1 MSAKKKRQDAFK
13 AKEKKQKIIAAV
25 GGVLLVGLLAFQV
38 PRVMAQMNRGKGSQP
53 TVPAVSS
60 SSNTSAT
67 TPPLEAPTTVRG
79 QGSAGV
85 ATGSAGPTSGSLVS
99 VSGAPTQGQLA
110 SFSRFESKDPFA
122 QQVKTGSAASSGSS
136 GSGSGSGSGAASG
149 SGSDSDGSGGTGTGG
164 SGSGSST
171 TGTGNQPAPGS
182 AVLSVNGTLMA
193 VSVGTDFPQ
202 PSTADPNATPIFH
215 LVSLTTSTAK
225 ISIAGGS
232 YTNGAS
238 NVTLRVNK
246 PVTLMNTADGSR
258 FKLILKPQG
267 TAVPGVGGT
276 TTTPTVTL
284 PAPTP

>member
-1 MSAKKKRQDAFK
+1 MNAKKKRQDAFK

-25 GGVLLVGLLAFQV
+25 GGVLLLGLLAFQV
-38 PRVMAQMNRGKGSQP
+38 PRVMAQMNRGKGAQAA
-53 TVPAVSS
+53 VPAVSTPAG
-60 SSNTSAT
+60 TSTT
-67 TPPLEAPTTVRG
+67 TPSLEAPTTVRG
-79 QGSAGV
+79 QETATTS
-85 ATGSAGPTSGSLVS
+85 TGSAAPAATSLATAA
-99 VSGAPTQGQLA
+99 GAALQGQLA

-122 QQVKTGSAASSGSS
+122 QQVKTGASASAATGSPTSGSP
-136 GSGSGSGSGAASG
+136 GT
-149 SGSDSDGSGGTGTGG
+149 SGGTGD
-164 SGSGSST
+164 SGSSP
-171 TGTGNQPAPGS
+171 TGTRQPAPGS

-202 PSTADPNATPIFH
+202 PSTSEPNAAPIFH
-215 LVSLTTSTAK
+215 LASLTMTTAK

-232 YTNGAS
+232 YTSGAS
-238 NVTLRVNK
+238 TVMLRVNK

-258 FKLILKPQG
+258 FRLILKPQG

>member
-13 AKEKKQKIIAAV
+13 AKEKKQKMIVAV
-25 GGVLLVGLLAFQV
+25 GGVLLIGLLVFQV
-38 PRVMAQMNRGKGSQP
+38 PRVMAQMNRGKGAQA
-53 TVPAVSS
+53 TVPPVSS
-60 SSNTSAT
+60 SSATSAT
-67 TPPLEAPTTVRG
+67 TPSLEAPTTVQG
-79 QGSAGV
+79 QESAG
-85 ATGSAGPTSGSLVS
+85 ASTGSAAPTSGSLVS
-99 VSGAPTQGQLA
+99 ASGTPTQGQLA

-122 QQVKTGSAASSGSS
+122 QQVETGSAPSGGSS
-136 GSGSGSGSGAASG
+136 GSGSGSGSG
-149 SGSDSDGSGGTGTGG
+149 SDASGGTGTGG
-164 SGSGSST
+164 SGSST
-171 TGTGNQPAPGS
+171 TGTGTQPAPGS

-215 LVSLTTSTAK
+215 LVSLTPTTAK

-232 YTNGAS
+232 YTSGAS
-238 NVTLRVNK
+238 TAMLRVNK

-267 TAVPGVGGT
+267 TAVPGEGGT

>member
-13 AKEKKQKIIAAV
+13 AKEKKQKMIAAV
-25 GGVLLVGLLAFQV
+25 GGVLLIGLLAFQV
-38 PRVMAQMNRGKGSQP
+38 PRVMAQMNRGKGVQA
-53 TVPAVSS
+53 TVPPVSS
-60 SSNTSAT
+60 SSSTSAT
-67 TPPLEAPTTVRG
+67 TPSLEAPTTARG
-79 QGSAGV
+79 QETAGGSMGSA
-85 ATGSAGPTSGSLVS
+85 APTSGSLVS
-99 VSGAPTQGQLA
+99 VSAAPAQGQLA

-122 QQVKTGSAASSGSS
+122 QQVKADSAASSGSS
-136 GSGSGSGSGAASG
+136 SSGSG
-149 SGSDSDGSGGTGTGG
+149 SDGSGGTGTGR
-164 SGSGSST
+164 SGSST
-171 TGTGNQPAPGS
+171 TGTGTQPAPGS
-182 AVLSVNGTLMA
+182 AVLSVNGKLMA

-202 PSTADPNATPIFH
+202 PSTEEPNATPIFH
-215 LVSLTTSTAK
+215 LVSLTPTTAK

-232 YTNGAS
+232 YTSGAGT
-238 NVTLRVNK
+238 VTLRVNK